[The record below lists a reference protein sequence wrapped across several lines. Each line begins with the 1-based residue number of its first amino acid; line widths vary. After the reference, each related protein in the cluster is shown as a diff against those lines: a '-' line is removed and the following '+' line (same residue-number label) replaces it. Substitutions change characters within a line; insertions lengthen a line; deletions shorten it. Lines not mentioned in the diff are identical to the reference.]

1 MKKLAMFGAFA
12 LVLAAVLSGGP
23 SEAAITAKFVNK
35 TDRTI
40 YLAYASEGTTNVY
53 TKGWYK
59 IEPGK
64 SWTFNAEGWPGW
76 NTEEFHYYAEAKKK
90 GGKPWK
96 WGGDF
101 KAPIHPTKSFDYPD
115 KAPDGM
121 INVVFGSI
129 KNWKNSGEDG
139 IDATGSVTFTAAN

>member
-12 LVLAAVLSGGP
+12 FVLAAALSGSP
-23 SEAAITAKFVNK
+23 AEASITAKFINK
-35 TDRTI
+35 TNRTV

-64 SWTFNAEGWPGW
+64 SWTYEAKNVPGW
-76 NTEEFHYYAEAKKK
+76 YTKEFYYYAEATKA
-90 GGKPWK
+90 GENGWK

-101 KAPIHPTKSFDYPD
+101 KAPIHPNKAFEYPD

-121 INVVFGSI
+121 ILVGFRSI
-129 KNWKNSGEDG
+129 KNWTLSGEDG
-139 IDATGSVTFTAAN
+139 IDAATTVTFTAD